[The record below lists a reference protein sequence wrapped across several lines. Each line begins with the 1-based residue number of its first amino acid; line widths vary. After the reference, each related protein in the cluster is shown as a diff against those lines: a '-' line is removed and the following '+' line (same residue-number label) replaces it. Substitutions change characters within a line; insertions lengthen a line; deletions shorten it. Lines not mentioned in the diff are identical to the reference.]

1 MTMTSPMCGAKAL
14 KGLQSG
20 RGVVG
25 RVGGGGTTQAMTM
38 IENITKICGHKEK
51 KKATKRE
58 IVYCQRT
65 HKLIFSNKN
74 KISAPSGQGE
84 RGRNRQRERWRQGR
98 TADKIRHRQ
107 SRRDS
112 SMSSSYTRTRTTL
125 DVEIVP
131 PITAAAALPAHKRAS
146 SRAPRHSRG
155 RRQDARHGLP
165 CGERCRWGADPGE
178 GTRRISPCHFA
189 CCTHLS

>member
-1 MTMTSPMCGAKAL
+1 M
-14 KGLQSG
+14 
-20 RGVVG
+20 
-25 RVGGGGTTQAMTM
+25 GTTQAMTM

-74 KISAPSGQGE
+74 KISAQHAKARGGRELLESEGE
-84 RGRNRQRERWRQGR
+84 RHGR
-98 TADKIRHRQ
+98 TADKIRHHQ

-112 SMSSSYTRTRTTL
+112 SMSSSYTRTRTTTTL
-125 DVEIVP
+125 DKEIVAP
-131 PITAAAALPAHKRAS
+131 TTTTATAAAAAAAHKRAN

-165 CGERCRWGADPGE
+165 RRRRRRGGRC
-178 GTRRISPCHFA
+178 
-189 CCTHLS
+189 